1 MNGIETYL
9 LRAFVAIAD
18 LGGVTKAA
26 ESLHTTQSAVS
37 GQLRRLEDQLG
48 CQLFYRTTRSVHL
61 TPSGAILLSYA
72 KSILQLHSQALRS
85 LRRADQPRTLRLGLS
100 EGVDADLLFSTLGQF
115 AEAHPEL
122 HVEVFGGICVDLARQ
137 VEAGDLDLMIGS
149 VCSTSDAGKVLW
161 SDRVVWAAS
170 ATRPVGG
177 NDVDGPIP
185 LAVLQE
191 PCPFR
196 DAAIATLTAE
206 GVDWNLV
213 FSAYSASTLFSA
225 VHQGYAITALPA
237 WLLGP
242 GLRTLDDAP
251 NLPPLPLAHMQIL
264 ASNTASDATARQ
276 ALAGFLSDALLRTRQ
291 LSQPTL
297 RPARAEREPST
308 AS

>member
-18 LGGVTKAA
+18 LGGLTRAA

-37 GQLRRLEDQLG
+37 GQLRRLEEQLG

-61 TPSGAILLSYA
+61 TPSGAVLLSYA
-72 KSILQLHSQALRS
+72 KSILHLHSQALRS

-100 EGVDADLLFSTLGQF
+100 EGLDAEQLFATLGEF
-115 AEAHPEL
+115 AVVCPEL

-149 VCSTSDAGKVLW
+149 ACGTSDSGKVLW

-170 ATRPVGG
+170 TARSVRGHEA
-177 NDVDGPIP
+177 DGTVS
-185 LAVLQE
+185 LAVMQE

-196 DAAIATLTAE
+196 DAAIAALTAE
-206 GVDWNLV
+206 GSDWNLV
-213 FSAYSASTLFSA
+213 FSAYSASSLLAA
-225 VHQGYAITALPA
+225 VQQGYAITALPA

-242 GLRTLDDAP
+242 GLRSLEDAS

-264 ASNTASDATARQ
+264 TSSVGGDTVARQ
-276 ALAGFLSDALLRTRQ
+276 TLADYLSDALMRTRR
-291 LSQPTL
+291 LP
-297 RPARAEREPST
+297 PATRQSVRGDLETVSAG
-308 AS
+308 